1 MSELLAMSF
10 DADAS
15 PVVRFHDPGPDA
27 QNGTPRLY
35 GWGMGWYPNSERGA
49 SVIKDPSF
57 RDKLEE
63 QGAQFMSVNA
73 KQAQDFLVK
82 EMKLWAPMV
91 EASGIEP
98 PNN

>member
-1 MSELLAMSF
+1 
-10 DADAS
+10 
-15 PVVRFHDPGPDA
+15 
-27 QNGTPRLY
+27 
-35 GWGMGWYPNSERGA
+35 
-49 SVIKDPSF
+49 
-57 RDKLEE
+57 
-63 QGAQFMSVNA
+63 VNA